1 MQPFSLFAP
10 VLAALLLSSLL
21 LAQNPPGTG
30 RVGYLNARAVVEAH
44 PQFARVRELQVK
56 GEAELKPLRE
66 QMQPLEAKVR
76 TGNATAQEQQ
86 TYRTLAKSLEETSK
100 KWSDQQSAVLKPIT
114 EEIDRLVKKVALE
127 QGFAIIL
134 EQEVAANSG
143 LVVYAADELD
153 ITQAI
158 VSELPR

>member
-10 VLAALLLSSLL
+10 VLAGLLLSSLL
-21 LAQNPPGTG
+21 LAQNPPGAG
-30 RVGYLNARAVVEAH
+30 KVGYLNARAVVEAH

-134 EQEVAANSG
+134 DQEVAANSG